1 MTVVPSIRSKWMTVV
16 VLVPLALAFD
26 SDAPRV
32 RSLAAKMR
40 CNCGCGDVLAECS
53 HAECKTRDPLKQEI
67 ATALQQG
74 KSDEQVL
81 EGMGARYGATILLT
95 PPFRGFDMLLW
106 IVPIAGGVL
115 AVGVFTWRGLTR
127 KR

>member
-1 MTVVPSIRSKWMTVV
+1 MMVV
-16 VLVPLALAFD
+16 VLVPIALAFD
-26 SDAPRV
+26 SDAPRL

-53 HAECKTRDPLKQEI
+53 HPECKTREPLKQEI
-67 ATALQQG
+67 ARALQQG

-81 EGMGARYGATILLT
+81 EAMGARHGATILLV

-106 IVPIAGGVL
+106 IVPIAGAVL
-115 AVGVFTWRGLTR
+115 AVGVFTWRGLAR